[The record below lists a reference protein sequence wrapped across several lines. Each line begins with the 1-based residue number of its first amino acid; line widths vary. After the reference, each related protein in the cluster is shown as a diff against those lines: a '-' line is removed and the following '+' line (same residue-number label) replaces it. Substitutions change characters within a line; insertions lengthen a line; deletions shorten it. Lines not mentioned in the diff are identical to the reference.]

1 MTSTETDT
9 GRERERK
16 KQRHQFD
23 KWKRLMLDE
32 KGEIEKANSEAQK
45 KKKPLEC

>member
-1 MTSTETDT
+1 MTSTETDP
-9 GRERERK
+9 GRERERERK

-32 KGEIEKANSEAQK
+32 KGEIEKANSEVQ
-45 KKKPLEC
+45 